1 MCFLIVVVPEGSV
14 KRGVFPQGLIYL
26 EDFISE
32 ELEEKLINSINWT
45 SETSAKQG
53 VNNKL

>member
-1 MCFLIVVVPEGSV
+1 MCFLNVVVPEGSV
-14 KRGVFPQGLIYL
+14 KRGVFPPGLIYL

-45 SETSAKQG
+45 TETSAKQG
-53 VNNKL
+53 VNNKF